1 MKKADVNKPAN
12 TMYPKSVKLL
22 ADYSHKVLKQSKNA
36 KLSKDKL
43 PTIKKG
49 KFAGYVIYTLTLE
62 ERATCPRSC
71 YHWDNCY
78 GNNMMFAHRLQ
89 HGSELEQRIKN
100 EIKELCATYK
110 GVIVRL
116 HVLGDFYSLQY
127 VNLWDSL
134 LEKYDNLAVWGF
146 TGHSPESAIGAAI
159 LDIEIKDDY
168 GDRFNV
174 RFSNAPD
181 WQFSANSAD
190 LYKPTKGKSIVCPEQ
205 TGAAESC
212 ATCTL
217 CWSAPDKQILFVTH

>member
-1 MKKADVNKPAN
+1 MKKADINKPAV

-43 PTIKKG
+43 PVIKKG
-49 KFAGYVIYTLTLE
+49 RFAGYVIYTLTLE

-89 HGSELEQRIKN
+89 HGSDLEQRIKK
-100 EIKELCATYK
+100 EVEELCGTYK

-116 HVLGDFYSLQY
+116 HVLGDFYSRAY
-127 VNLWDSL
+127 VWTWAEL
-134 LEKYDNLAVWGF
+134 LFAFDNLAIWGF
-146 TGHSPESAIGAAI
+146 TGHAPDSDIG
-159 LDIEIKDDY
+159 IEIKFCRDKF
-168 GDRFNV
+168 GERFSV
-174 RFSNAPD
+174 RFSNAPTH
-181 WQFSANSAD
+181 QFSANSAD
-190 LYKPTKGKSIVCPEQ
+190 LYKPEKNKSIVCPEQ

-217 CWSAPDKQILFVTH
+217 CWSAPEKQILFVTH

>member
-1 MKKADVNKPAN
+1 
-12 TMYPKSVKLL
+12 
-22 ADYSHKVLKQSKNA
+22 
-36 KLSKDKL
+36 
-43 PTIKKG
+43 
-49 KFAGYVIYTLTLE
+49 
-62 ERATCPRSC
+62 
-71 YHWDNCY
+71 
-78 GNNMMFAHRLQ
+78 MFAHRLQ
-89 HGSELEQRIKN
+89 HGSELEQRIKE

-116 HVLGDFYSLQY
+116 HVLGDFYSVDY
-127 VNLWDSL
+127 VAVWQHL
-134 LEKYDNLAVWGF
+134 LSKFDNLAVWGF
-146 TGHSPESAIGAAI
+146 TGYEPDSDIGLALRAVRGGF
-159 LDIEIKDDY
+159 